1 MPSTGRFRLP
11 VLALALPL
19 AAALA
24 LWAASPLSS
33 QAASQGDLQ
42 NKIDGAQSR
51 EQSLS
56 ADAAT
61 FGRIADRLAEQ
72 VSLLQRRQA
81 AVQAQLDRERAR
93 LARTRASLKRERAR
107 LARLKRRLARSKH
120 ILALR
125 LLDRYKTGSPD
136 LVTVIFSARGF
147 ADLVETGEYLQRIG
161 QQDEKI
167 IIGVRQARNASRRA
181 AARLARLQAAQARSA
196 AAVQA
201 QRDALASMGA
211 QVAAKQASFERAR
224 QARLEALQ
232 ATKANRR
239 KLQKQLEKLQA
250 EESRSSGGQAGPGP
264 FGQWAIPW
272 PIVQCESGGQNLPPN
287 WAGASG
293 YYQIIPSTWSGFGG
307 NGPAAYLQP
316 KSEQDRVARL
326 IWAGGDGARNWD
338 CWKILNGIPL
348 G

>member
-1 MPSTGRFRLP
+1 MPSIRRFRLP
-11 VLALALPL
+11 ALALALPVT
-19 AAALA
+19 AALA
-24 LWAASPLSS
+24 LWAASPIASH
-33 QAASQGDLQ
+33 AASQGDLQ
-42 NKIDGAQSR
+42 GKIDSAQSR

-61 FGRIADRLAEQ
+61 FGRIAARLAVQ
-72 VSLLQRRQA
+72 VSLLQRREA

-93 LARTRASLKRERAR
+93 LARTRAALRRERAR
-107 LARLKRRLARSKH
+107 LARLKRRLARSKR

-125 LLDRYKTGSPD
+125 LVDRYKTGTPD
-136 LVTVIFSARGF
+136 LMTVIFSARGF
-147 ADLVETGEYLQRIG
+147 AELVETGEYLQRIN
-161 QQDEKI
+161 QQDQDI
-167 IIGVRQARNASRRA
+167 ITGVRRARNASRRA
-181 AARLARLQAAQARSA
+181 TTRLARLQAAQARSA
-196 AAVQA
+196 AAVEA
-201 QRDALASMGA
+201 QRNALAAMGA
-211 QVAAKQASFERAR
+211 QVAAKQASAARAR
-224 QARLEALQ
+224 EARLEALQ

-250 EESRSSGGQAGPGP
+250 EQNSGGGQAGPGP
-264 FGQWAIPW
+264 FGTWAIPW

-307 NGPAAYLQP
+307 KGPAAYLQP

-326 IWAGGDGARNWD
+326 IWAGGSGARNWD